1 MTLREKESRRLQTHV
16 GAKNEEVL
24 GVLQEKIVTPE
35 QPRERDSGGSQDI
48 MWYGPR
54 DGVTIDFGIDLFGS
68 LPPCI
73 VPYCRDQDFSDVKT
87 VFAWCFLV
95 KFAL

>member
-1 MTLREKESRRLQTHV
+1 MFGFLHMTPQRERISRLQTHV

-35 QPRERDSGGSQDI
+35 QPRESGRGGSQDI

-54 DGVTIDFGIDLFGS
+54 DGVTIDFGIDIDLFGS

-73 VPYCRDQDFSDVKT
+73 VP
-87 VFAWCFLV
+87 
-95 KFAL
+95 